1 MQIHYQLATLKKGN
15 SSIVGYFH
23 QFTTLVDTL
32 AATVH
37 ALKDF
42 EITSFLLAG
51 LGFEYDFFVTSVTT
65 RVDPLTIDE
74 LNGHLLAHEL
84 WLEHQQTIVDLQLV
98 EQILQQDMETPAVVV
113 AAAVLFNLAVALPL
127 VIKKL
132 LEAMGVEM
140 VLKQTV
146 LCVKFATNL
155 VIWL

>member
-15 SSIVGYFH
+15 SSIAGYFH

-37 ALKDF
+37 ALNDF

-51 LGFEYDFFVTSVTT
+51 LGSEYDFFVTSVTT

-84 WLEHQQTIVDLQLV
+84 WLEHQ
-98 EQILQQDMETPAVVV
+98 
-113 AAAVLFNLAVALPL
+113 
-127 VIKKL
+127 
-132 LEAMGVEM
+132 
-140 VLKQTV
+140 
-146 LCVKFATNL
+146 
-155 VIWL
+155 